1 MSVSVDQTI
10 SIVNDA
16 DDSVSQNEGENQNNE
31 AMFKTSILKYISS
44 LPSMVKLRLYSQSS
58 TTLSIF
64 RLLPS
69 LGKFL
74 IMGLLFQD
82 FEEEEN
88 LDEDDMDLDEDDQE
102 KSKQN
107 KQQQK
112 PPLVKDLQK
121 WVVGQAGYLEF
132 YKTLRTLE
140 NLDIF
145 IISDRSASSSI
156 SSKNINIFSNK
167 ADESGHVKLN
177 PIFQTALRESIIAG
191 DVHNSFGSLRKD
203 IPITEQVTI
212 DELDTYAAEK
222 WETILHFMVGTPG
235 MKAPDDTVLKL
246 LIHGEFM
253 MEVGTESDNSIFTQK
268 RNNNNIDA
276 EEEGEEDAN
285 DKQFQRVAELKIT
298 NHGFQFLLQEI
309 NVQIWSLLLQYLKMS
324 EFLKIDI
331 VVILNF
337 LFMISSLEFGKAYST
352 EKMNKLEL
360 FLLKEFANYGLLL
373 KRPNKDW
380 FYPTRMAT
388 ILTSDAISIRT
399 SSAAMNNVI
408 DTAKMNKNFFDKAHK
423 KDNTKKKISE
433 ANEFAKRQLIEKD
446 SALSNVN
453 VTTFSQDL
461 VNGAVIIETNFK
473 LYSYANSP
481 LQIAILSLFVH
492 LKSRFNNMV
501 LGQITRDS
509 IRRALRNGITA
520 EQILAYLE
528 THAHPQMVK
537 LAEEQLEKKIGFDNM
552 KKRQMDIESG
562 KISGNNNEQDSM
574 FKLQILPPTV
584 VDQIKLWQ
592 IELDR
597 VISAD
602 GYLYSEFSTMKEYS
616 DLVKYCQDIGALVW
630 KNDRR
635 KLFFVEKESNDQVI
649 EYAKRLISRNNQ

>member
-1 MSVSVDQTI
+1 MSTSIDQNINVLNTPE
-10 SIVNDA
+10 
-16 DDSVSQNEGENQNNE
+16 DSVSQEENVEENNE
-31 AMFKTSILKYISS
+31 NMLKTSIIKYVTS

-58 TTLSIF
+58 TTLSIY
-64 RLLPS
+64 RLLPP

-74 IMGLLFQD
+74 IMGLLFQEFD
-82 FEEEEN
+82 DNEDI
-88 LDEDDMDLDEDDQE
+88 LDEDDMDIDEDDDDNRLNQ
-102 KSKQN
+102 KSN
-107 KQQQK
+107 LK
-112 PPLVKDLQK
+112 PPSVKDIQK
-121 WVVGQAGYLEF
+121 WVFGQAGYLEF
-132 YKTLRTLE
+132 YKTLRILE

-145 IISDRSASSSI
+145 MISDREAS
-156 SSKNINIFSNK
+156 NTATTNMFSNK
-167 ADESGHVKLN
+167 ADESGNVRLN

-191 DVHNSFGSLRKD
+191 NVHNSFGVLRKD
-203 IPITEQVTI
+203 IPITDQMSV

-246 LIHGEFM
+246 LLHGELM
-253 MEVGTESDNSIFTQK
+253 MEVGTESNNSILSK
-268 RNNNNIDA
+268 SNNADDD
-276 EEEGEEDAN
+276 EDYN

-324 EFLKIDI
+324 EFLKLDI

-337 LFMISSLEFGKAYST
+337 LFMLSSLEFGKAYST
-352 EKMNKLEL
+352 IKMNKFEL

-373 KRPNKDW
+373 KNSNEDW
-380 FYPTRMAT
+380 FYPTRMST

-408 DTAKMNKNFFDKAHK
+408 DSAKMNKSAFHK
-423 KDNTKKKISE
+423 QDTKKQKILE

-446 SALSNVN
+446 STLSNTN

-528 THAHPQMVK
+528 THAHPQMIK
-537 LAEEQLEKKIGFDNM
+537 LAEEQLEKKIGFDSM
-552 KKRQMDIESG
+552 KKRQLDLANG
-562 KISGNNNEQDSM
+562 KVSNSSDPDSI
-574 FKLQILPPTV
+574 FRLQILPPTV

-602 GYLYSEFSTMKEYS
+602 GYLYSEFSTMKEYT
-616 DLVKYCQDIGALVW
+616 DLVKYCQDIGVLVW
-630 KNDRR
+630 KNDRK
-635 KLFFVEKESNDQVI
+635 KLFFVEKEGNDQVI
-649 EYAKRLISRNNQ
+649 EYAKRLISRNSN

>member
-1 MSVSVDQTI
+1 MSASVAQHIDVVNEAED
-10 SIVNDA
+10 SGSNLDNDA
-16 DDSVSQNEGENQNNE
+16 QNNE
-31 AMFKTSILKYISS
+31 LMFKTSILKYIVS

-58 TTLSIF
+58 TTLSIY

-82 FEEEEN
+82 FEEDDN
-88 LDEDDMDLDEDDQE
+88 LDDEDDLEDEGE
-102 KSKQN
+102 PKKQ
-107 KQQQK
+107 KTHQK
-112 PPLVKDLQK
+112 PPLLKDLQK

-132 YKTLRTLE
+132 YKILRTLE
-140 NLDIF
+140 KLDIF
-145 IISDRSASSSI
+145 LISDRNPLSSTDSY
-156 SSKNINIFSNK
+156 SFSNK
-167 ADESGHVKLN
+167 ADESGHIKLN
-177 PIFQTALRESIIAG
+177 PVFQTALRESIIAG

-203 IPITEQVTI
+203 IPITEQVSI
-212 DELDTYAAEK
+212 DELDTCAAEK

-235 MKAPDDTVLKL
+235 MKSPDDTVLKL
-246 LIHGEFM
+246 LIHGELM
-253 MEVGTESDNSIFTQK
+253 MEVGTESNNSIFTK
-268 RNNNNIDA
+268 KNKGDD
-276 EEEGEEDAN
+276 EEEDPN

-324 EFLKIDI
+324 EFLKLDI

-337 LFMISSLEFGKAYST
+337 LFMLSSLEFGKAYST
-352 EKMNKLEL
+352 KKMNKFEL
-360 FLLKEFANYGLLL
+360 FLLKEFSNYGLLF
-373 KRPNKDW
+373 KKPTQDW

-408 DTAKMNKNFFDKAHK
+408 ETAKSNKIDIQRQNSS
-423 KDNTKKKISE
+423 KKKIAE

-446 SALSNVN
+446 SALANSNA
-453 VTTFSQDL
+453 TTFSQDL
-461 VNGAVIIETNFK
+461 VTGAVIIETNFK

-528 THAHPQMVK
+528 THAHPQMIK
-537 LAEEQLEKKIGFDNM
+537 MAEEQLEKKIGFDNM
-552 KKRQMDIESG
+552 KKRQLDIENG
-562 KISGNNNEQDSM
+562 KVSNINDQDAL
-574 FKLQILPPTV
+574 FRLQILPPTV

-602 GYLYSEFSTMKEYS
+602 GYLYSEFSSMKEYV
-616 DLVKYCQDIGALVW
+616 DLVKYCQDIGVLVW

-635 KLFFVEKESNDQVI
+635 KLFFVEKEGNDQVI
-649 EYAKRLISRNNQ
+649 EYAKRLIRRNNH